1 MANLIIDIG
10 NVAVKAAWAEGTA
23 LGKCYRYQGE
33 KIAAFIQGLTVRE
46 KPSVM
51 VVASSRETTAELL
64 AAMEGCCRRLVVLRS
79 GTDFPMFP
87 MISVTGP
94 SRAASVIAANVLFR
108 ESRVVIFDFGSAISI
123 DMKERD
129 GSYAGGFLSPG
140 LRTRYKSMNRYCGN
154 LPLLGNEEDLPEEGL
169 TLEEAIHSGVNS
181 GIIFEI
187 EGYLRRYPES
197 VAVFTGGDAFYFAK
211 RIKTPIFVVCN
222 LVLMGLAI
230 IADHYDKDETE

>member
-33 KIAAFIQGLTVRE
+33 KIAGFIQGLTARE

-51 VVASSRETTAELL
+51 VVASTRETPAGLL
-64 AAMEGCCRRLVVLRS
+64 AALEGCCRRLVVLDGR
-79 GTDFPMFP
+79 TDFPMFP
-87 MISVTGP
+87 MIRVTGP
-94 SRAASVIAANVLFR
+94 ARAAAMIAARRLFS
-108 ESRVVIFDFGSAISI
+108 ESRVIVFDFGSAVSI
-123 DMKERD
+123 DMTERD
-129 GSYAGGFLSPG
+129 GSYAGGRLSPG
-140 LRTRYKSMNRYCGN
+140 LRTRYKALNRYCGS
-154 LPLLGNEEDLPEEGL
+154 LPLLGNGDSFQGDGMTVED
-169 TLEEAIHSGVNS
+169 AIHSGVNS

-230 IADHYDKDETE
+230 IADHYEKDETE